1 LYIPSFKK
9 DSMMKIDYLNLLK
22 FSVALGTAAVL
33 SLGSAANADIFDGNL
48 DTDGGDG
55 VTWEDPL
62 NWAADAVPLNNNS
75 NILINGGHDVVYDGD
90 TWTSVIP
97 LAWPSERFSQRT
109 LVLPSLEVVP
119 EVPQPLI

>member
-1 LYIPSFKK
+1 
-9 DSMMKIDYLNLLK
+9 MMKIDYLNLLK

-90 TWTSVIP
+90 TWDFLIANGLTQSATQHRV
-97 LAWPSERFSQRT
+97 SRFLLNENTRMS
-109 LVLPSLEVVP
+109 
-119 EVPQPLI
+119 